1 MQCTNLGDQIRYKT
15 YFEYFDQFNDEII
28 DEFASRCL
36 KVKLKNGMTN
46 CFIGTSNGGQ
56 EFVSP
61 RGKNMSFKKL
71 RTYKI

>member
-15 YFEYFDQFNDEII
+15 HFKYFDQFYDEII

-36 KVKLKNGMTN
+36 KVKLKNGVTN
-46 CFIGTSNGGQ
+46 CFIDTSNCGPKV
-56 EFVSP
+56 VSP